1 MGTNITCPRCRK
13 NHFLNVSSIRIR
25 GTFLIVIGLFL
36 VAFMGGIAIF
46 VAALLF
52 GSASQ
57 NVSSA
62 RRLNDEIPMLIL
74 IYGIFALVI
83 AFGLNSLISGL
94 WMIVTGRRNR
104 VLLWIMWGLL
114 GLLGIGSILVR
125 SIIG

>member
-1 MGTNITCPRCRK
+1 MQSYPTTSMLPAPEPPEPRQCFKCNFEGMGTNITCPRCRR

-25 GTFLIVIGLFL
+25 GTFLIVIGLFM

-46 VAALLF
+46 VAALLL

-83 AFGLNSLISGL
+83 ALGLNSLISGL
-94 WMIVTGRRNR
+94 WMIVTGR
-104 VLLWIMWGLL
+104 
-114 GLLGIGSILVR
+114 
-125 SIIG
+125 

>member
-1 MGTNITCPRCRK
+1 
-13 NHFLNVSSIRIR
+13 
-25 GTFLIVIGLFL
+25 
-36 VAFMGGIAIF
+36 MGGIAIF

-57 NVSSA
+57 NASSA

-94 WMIVTGRRNR
+94 WMIATGRRNR

-114 GLLGIGSILVR
+114 GLLGIGAVLVR
-125 SIIG
+125 AILG

>member
-1 MGTNITCPRCRK
+1 
-13 NHFLNVSSIRIR
+13 
-25 GTFLIVIGLFL
+25 
-36 VAFMGGIAIF
+36 MGGIAIF

-83 AFGLNSLISGL
+83 AFGLNALISGL

>member
-13 NHFLNVSSIRIR
+13 NHFLNASSIRTR
-25 GTFLIVIGLFL
+25 GTILIVIGLFL

-57 NVSSA
+57 NASSA

-94 WMIVTGRRNR
+94 WMIATGRRNR

-114 GLLGIGSILVR
+114 GLLGIGAVLVR
-125 SIIG
+125 AILG